1 MSVFAKLNPRH
12 FFIVG
17 ALIVVIIVAIL
28 VRKWAVYLEANK
40 AGKSGVKADENQSE
54 ADHNDDDDQKSKETS
69 ISNAGRR
76 SCSIRTYAMEE
87 LMVATK
93 DFKVQIGVGGTSL
106 VYLAELADGR
116 LGAVKR
122 VLEEK
127 GGSQKMFLD
136 EVSVLLRISHPNLVG
151 LLGFCLEKGKL
162 IFTHIF
168 HNLILMKS
176 SSLTIHALVFC
187 RNPACTET
195 RTYTHALR
203 IKIMR
208 LNNRIL
214 ANSSYSRAICSN
226 STIYT

>member
-40 AGKSGVKADENQSE
+40 GGKSGAKADENQSK
-54 ADHNDDDDQKSKETS
+54 AYHDDDDDDQKSKETS
-69 ISNAGRR
+69 ISIVGSR

-87 LMVATK
+87 LRAATK

-168 HNLILMKS
+168 HNLILMKRS
-176 SSLTIHALVFC
+176 SSTIHALVYILYKSC
-187 RNPACTET
+187 MHTNTHI
-195 RTYTHALR
+195 YTH
-203 IKIMR
+203 
-208 LNNRIL
+208 
-214 ANSSYSRAICSN
+214 
-226 STIYT
+226 TH